1 MSDERDKL
9 IQAARQVIEAE
20 ATLSGGFAFL
30 PRRRLPVPQTPAQA
44 DPAPAALEGTM
55 PRPQRIAAL
64 EAIDADEVRGC
75 IKCRLSE
82 SRTHTVFGEGDPQA
96 KVAFIGEGP
105 GADEDAT
112 GRPFVGR
119 AGELLTKMIGAMGLS
134 REQVYIAN
142 VVKCRPPGNRTPL
155 PDEAAACAS
164 YLIRQ
169 LQILRPQVIVTLGN
183 PATQSLLQTKTGITK
198 LRGQWHKLPAL
209 GPGLEG
215 IAVMPTFH
223 PSYVLRSYT
232 AEVRGMVWDDLQN
245 VMDAV
250 GLPRPPKGS
259 KGVSRWAM
267 ADGANKNSPPA
278 PQPPDG
284 YKVIYQG
291 SPLPPFYAAEM
302 LRSHIGKTV
311 WAMDSG
317 GRTRNGELR
326 SVPMVR
332 EGREDAPIAEPVQF
346 ADERPLFLREIV
358 CIAVWD
364 PSSLYTK

>member
-1 MSDERDKL
+1 
-9 IQAARQVIEAE
+9 
-20 ATLSGGFAFL
+20 
-30 PRRRLPVPQTPAQA
+30 
-44 DPAPAALEGTM
+44 
-55 PRPQRIAAL
+55 
-64 EAIDADEVRGC
+64 
-75 IKCRLSE
+75 
-82 SRTHTVFGEGDPQA
+82 
-96 KVAFIGEGP
+96 
-105 GADEDAT
+105 
-112 GRPFVGR
+112 
-119 AGELLTKMIGAMGLS
+119 
-134 REQVYIAN
+134 
-142 VVKCRPPGNRTPL
+142 
-155 PDEAAACAS
+155 
-164 YLIRQ
+164 
-169 LQILRPQVIVTLGN
+169 
-183 PATQSLLQTKTGITK
+183 
-198 LRGQWHKLPAL
+198 
-209 GPGLEG
+209 
-215 IAVMPTFH
+215 
-223 PSYVLRSYT
+223 
-232 AEVRGMVWDDLQN
+232 
-245 VMDAV
+245 
-250 GLPRPPKGS
+250 
-259 KGVSRWAM
+259 M